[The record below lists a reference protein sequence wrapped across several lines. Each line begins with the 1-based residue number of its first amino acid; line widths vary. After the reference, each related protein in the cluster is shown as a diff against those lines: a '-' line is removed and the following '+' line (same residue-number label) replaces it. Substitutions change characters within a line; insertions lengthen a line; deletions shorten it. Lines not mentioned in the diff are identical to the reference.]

1 MDCCKRKIE
10 EVLAA
15 RELYSLKCSLLAK
28 QIFLFLLVL
37 AKKSQC
43 SACSR
48 MLAKTICHPF
58 ICLPV
63 SRVFVCL
70 RKENQL
76 RDCRATVNAKSHAGK
91 KPLLA
96 G

>member
-48 MLAKTICHPF
+48 LYARKDHSSPLH
-58 ICLPV
+58 LPRCQ
-63 SRVFVCL
+63 SRFGL
-70 RKENQL
+70 F
-76 RDCRATVNAKSHAGK
+76 T
-91 KPLLA
+91 
-96 G
+96 